1 MTIQE
6 TDNNRAELLKTHTR
20 TISDI
25 WILVSLAMGF
35 IMATLDVTVVNVAV
49 ADIQEKLQ
57 ISLSSTTW
65 IVDGYMLFFASL
77 LLAGGSLA
85 NRYGAKNIYLIGLTI
100 FVIASVLCALAPTG
114 TILIVARSI
123 QGVGAALFMPSSLS
137 LLAISYPD
145 ANKRAKMFGIWSAI
159 VSISSGLGPFVGG
172 VLVNTFGWRSIFL
185 INIPIGIIGL
195 LMAYFIV
202 TSSPGKKG
210 NLNIFN
216 HILGIITLAGLSF
229 TLIEGPSLGWSSS
242 SIIIA
247 LIVTIVTATLFIS
260 IERRVKDPIIPMK
273 LFNNSSFSS
282 ANLVGFLINFAL
294 FGGIFMFG
302 LFLQKAKGASPFIAG
317 VELLPIMAVF
327 VIGNLLFARL
337 TTRLGVKIPMLV
349 SITIA
354 GMGSLLLMF
363 SVSSAPYW
371 ILAVIYAIANLG
383 VGVAV
388 PAMTAT
394 VMQAAGKEHA
404 NIAGATLNANRQV
417 GALVGVAIMGV
428 VLHEAHSWYN
438 GATIAFLVMS
448 IAYLV
453 ASFLTWR
460 FVRTEI

>member
-354 GMGSLLLMF
+354 GIGSLLLMF

>member
-172 VLVNTFGWRSIFL
+172 VLVNTFGWRSIF
-185 INIPIGIIGL
+185 
-195 LMAYFIV
+195 
-202 TSSPGKKG
+202 
-210 NLNIFN
+210 
-216 HILGIITLAGLSF
+216 
-229 TLIEGPSLGWSSS
+229 
-242 SIIIA
+242 
-247 LIVTIVTATLFIS
+247 
-260 IERRVKDPIIPMK
+260 
-273 LFNNSSFSS
+273 
-282 ANLVGFLINFAL
+282 
-294 FGGIFMFG
+294 
-302 LFLQKAKGASPFIAG
+302 
-317 VELLPIMAVF
+317 
-327 VIGNLLFARL
+327 
-337 TTRLGVKIPMLV
+337 
-349 SITIA
+349 
-354 GMGSLLLMF
+354 
-363 SVSSAPYW
+363 
-371 ILAVIYAIANLG
+371 
-383 VGVAV
+383 
-388 PAMTAT
+388 
-394 VMQAAGKEHA
+394 
-404 NIAGATLNANRQV
+404 
-417 GALVGVAIMGV
+417 
-428 VLHEAHSWYN
+428 
-438 GATIAFLVMS
+438 
-448 IAYLV
+448 
-453 ASFLTWR
+453 
-460 FVRTEI
+460 

>member
-1 MTIQE
+1 M
-6 TDNNRAELLKTHTR
+6 
-20 TISDI
+20 
-25 WILVSLAMGF
+25 
-35 IMATLDVTVVNVAV
+35 
-49 ADIQEKLQ
+49 
-57 ISLSSTTW
+57 
-65 IVDGYMLFFASL
+65 
-77 LLAGGSLA
+77 
-85 NRYGAKNIYLIGLTI
+85 
-100 FVIASVLCALAPTG
+100 
-114 TILIVARSI
+114 
-123 QGVGAALFMPSSLS
+123 
-137 LLAISYPD
+137 
-145 ANKRAKMFGIWSAI
+145 
-159 VSISSGLGPFVGG
+159 
-172 VLVNTFGWRSIFL
+172 
-185 INIPIGIIGL
+185 
-195 LMAYFIV
+195 
-202 TSSPGKKG
+202 
-210 NLNIFN
+210 
-216 HILGIITLAGLSF
+216 
-229 TLIEGPSLGWSSS
+229 GWSSS

-354 GMGSLLLMF
+354 GIGSLLLMF

-417 GALVGVAIMGV
+417 GALVGVAIMG
-428 VLHEAHSWYN
+428 
-438 GATIAFLVMS
+438 
-448 IAYLV
+448 
-453 ASFLTWR
+453 
-460 FVRTEI
+460 